1 MQVTKI
7 AATPRTDN
15 GKGACRRLRA
25 AGQLPAVTYG
35 PGVAPQGLVVSPD
48 DVAHVLLSERGR
60 NTVVELDIAGKSVTA
75 MIVAYQYHP
84 VSRKLLHAD
93 FIQVTEETKVEVTIP
108 LHLTGK
114 AKGVTMGGKL
124 RQVYR
129 ELPIRC
135 VPGAIPVDLSFDV
148 TNLDIEQGARISE
161 LNLPEGVE
169 VLLDAKRTFAS
180 VMSDR
185 RSKKEEEEA
194 AAAAATPAKA
204 AAKSDAKK

>member
-7 AATPRTDN
+7 SATPRIDN

-25 AGQLPAVTYG
+25 DGKLPAVTYG
-35 PGVAPQGLVVSPD
+35 PGVAPQGLVVSPEE
-48 DVAHVLLSERGR
+48 VAQVLLSERGR
-60 NTVVELDIAGKSVTA
+60 NSVVQLDIAGTSVTA
-75 MIVAYQYHP
+75 MIAEYQYHP

-93 FIQVTEETKVEVTIP
+93 FIQVNDQTKVEVTVP

-114 AKGVTMGGKL
+114 SKGITMGGKL

-135 VPGAIPVDLSFDV
+135 VPAAIPVSLSHDI
-148 TNLDIEQGARISE
+148 TNLEIEQGVRVSE

-169 VLLDAKRTFAS
+169 VLLDARRTVAS
-180 VMSDR
+180 IVSDK
-185 RSKKEEEEA
+185 RSKQEEEEA
-194 AAAAATPAKA
+194 AAAAPAA
-204 AAKSDAKK
+204 AAKADAKK

>member
-7 AATPRTDN
+7 SATPRTDN

-35 PGVAPQGLVVSPD
+35 PGIAPQGLVVSPD

-60 NTVVELDIAGKSVTA
+60 NSVVELDIAGKSVTA

-114 AKGVTMGGKL
+114 VKGVTMGGKL

-135 VPGAIPVDLSFDV
+135 VPSAIPVGITHDV
-148 TNLDIEQGARISE
+148 SHLEIEQGVRIAE

-180 VMSDR
+180 VVSDR

-194 AAAAATPAKA
+194 AAAAPAKPE
-204 AAKSDAKK
+204 AKK